1 MPYIVKWANETNITD
16 PEFSNSE
23 ISGHAPKTIES
34 TDGKVSFVGI
44 YDPVTLTAN
53 DNTVLYLG
61 AGNQLYYPSAAMS
74 INAFRAYFQLDGIT
88 AGEPK
93 NIRLF
98 FGGADKDT
106 GIRPLS
112 GSPEGEGAEA
122 FPREGSWQ
130 SQAAEPSVDGV

>member
-1 MPYIVKWANETNITD
+1 
-16 PEFSNSE
+16 
-23 ISGHAPKTIES
+23 
-34 TDGKVSFVGI
+34 VSFVGN

-74 INAFRAYFQLDGIT
+74 INAFRAYFQLNGIT

-98 FGGADKDT
+98 FGDADKDT

-122 FPREGSWQ
+122 FPREGL
-130 SQAAEPSVDGV
+130 DGVWFTLDGRKLQGRPTKKGVYIYRSTSGRLQGKNGKKRVIK